1 MQELGVLMLLRV
13 QSESARLT
21 PGRTGFAPRMKK
33 HRPFV
38 STLLA
43 VPLAAA
49 IIGLGPLLAHEAA
62 APAEHEELDTEHIFG
77 FTEGAYIGEKGE
89 KEIENTAVE
98 RFGKSRGYSYFEN
111 ETAFRSVIPD
121 NIRFSFGTIV
131 DGYAIQ
137 NGSGLSQRT
146 GGGFDGVI
154 GEVRWQPLERSK
166 GSPLDLTLSFSPE
179 WRRVDDATGAEANTY
194 SGQTAI
200 LAVAAIDPDKLFVG
214 FNFIYEPAV
223 TRVFDGW
230 QNDSSVEVSLAAS
243 YAIAPNIF
251 VGAEVR
257 HLNGSEQG
265 LLSSHALYF
274 GPSLYA
280 KLSDTLAVKVT
291 WSEQVPDGPNG
302 RLDLENFER
311 HQALLLL
318 VKTF

>member
-1 MQELGVLMLLRV
+1 
-13 QSESARLT
+13 
-21 PGRTGFAPRMKK
+21 MKK

-43 VPLAAA
+43 VPLTIALL
-49 IIGLGPLLAHEAA
+49 GLGPLQAHEGANSEE
-62 APAEHEELDTEHIFG
+62 PEELDTEHIFG

-98 RFGKSRGYSYFEN
+98 RFGKSRGYSFFEN
-111 ETAFRSVIPD
+111 ETSFRAVIPD
-121 NIRFSFGTIV
+121 NIRFSFGTLLN
-131 DGYAIQ
+131 GYAIQ
-137 NGSGLSQRT
+137 DGAGLPQRT

-166 GSPLDLTLSFSPE
+166 SLPLDLTLSFSPE
-179 WRRVDDATGAEANTY
+179 WRRVDDATGEEANTY
-194 SGQTAI
+194 SGQAAI
-200 LAVAAIDPDKLFVG
+200 LAVAAIDPDKLFLG
-214 FNFIYEPAV
+214 FNFIYEPSV
-223 TRVFDGW
+223 TRVSDGW
-230 QNDSSVEVSLAAS
+230 QNNSSLEVSLAAS

-257 HLNGSEQG
+257 YLNGSEQG
-265 LLSSHALYF
+265 LFSSHAFYI

-280 KLSDTLAVKVT
+280 KLSETFAIKVA
-291 WSEQVPDGPNG
+291 WSEQVPDGLNR

-318 VKTF
+318 VKSF

>member
-1 MQELGVLMLLRV
+1 MAAGLVSAALL
-13 QSESARLT
+13 
-21 PGRTGFAPRMKK
+21 
-33 HRPFV
+33 
-38 STLLA
+38 
-43 VPLAAA
+43 
-49 IIGLGPLLAHEAA
+49 GLGSACADEAKTA
-62 APAEHEELDTEHIFG
+62 AKEEFDTEHIFG

-98 RFGKSRGYSYFEN
+98 RFGKSRGYSFFEN

-121 NIRFSFGTIV
+121 NIRFAFGTLL

-137 NGSGLSQRT
+137 DGPGFPQRT
-146 GGGFDGVI
+146 GLGFEGAT
-154 GEVRWQPLERSK
+154 GEVRWQALERSE
-166 GSPLDLTLSFSPE
+166 SLPLDLTLSFSPQ
-179 WRRVDDATGAEANTY
+179 WRRIDDLTGTETNTY
-194 SGQTAI
+194 SAQTAI
-200 LAVAAIDPDKLFVG
+200 LAVAAIDPDKLFLG

-223 TRVFDGW
+223 TGASDGW
-230 QNDSSVEVSLAAS
+230 QNNSSLEVSLAAS

-251 VGAEVR
+251 AGAEVR

-265 LLSSHALYF
+265 LFSSHAFYI

-280 KLSDTLAVKVT
+280 KLSETLAVKVT